1 MGLLTN
7 YRGRLT
13 FTELINMSIGDIQ
26 TLNYLAFKHRDD
38 QKELKEAETLEDA
51 IEGNI

>member
-1 MGLLTN
+1 MRLLTN

-13 FTELINMSIGDIQ
+13 FTELINMPMDYIQ
-26 TLNYLAFKHRDD
+26 SLQYLAYKHRDD
-38 QKELKEAETLEDA
+38 QKELREAETLEDA